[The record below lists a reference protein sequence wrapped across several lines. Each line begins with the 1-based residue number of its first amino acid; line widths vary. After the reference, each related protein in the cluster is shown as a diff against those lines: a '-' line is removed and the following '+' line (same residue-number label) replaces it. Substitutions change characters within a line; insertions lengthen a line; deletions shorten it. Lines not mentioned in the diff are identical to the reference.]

1 MSDMADIRVEVLQSD
16 QWGMRGL
23 IRVVHIPTGAAS
35 SVPYAPGYGQHKARA
50 TAMVIIEMIL
60 GEVQP

>member
-1 MSDMADIRVEVLQSD
+1 MSDMADIRVEVLTSD

-23 IRVVHIPTGAAS
+23 VRIVHIPTGAAAS
-35 SVPYAPGYGQHKARA
+35 IPYAPGYGQHKAKA
-50 TAMVIIEMIL
+50 AAMVIIAMIL